1 MTTKDAVER
10 FRKFG
15 FRKFGFR
22 LMTYAI
28 LGNGDFVYQF
38 DATISTTRYN
48 LFIRILAIEITW
60 LYSSKAG
67 RKIEFHTKNALYKKI
82 NWIPFLC
89 LLNRCDPYEQGLLY
103 IQSSKLFL
111 ANRHVIQVNVGSNN
125 PSDLRQNPQNK
136 LLELQA
142 QNYRL
147 LLFLS
152 SFLKS

>member
-1 MTTKDAVER
+1 MFNSSPHNFIWIQSSETTELVTTKDAVER
-10 FRKFG
+10 

-48 LFIRILAIEITW
+48 LFIRILVIEITW

-82 NWIPFLC
+82 NWILFLC
-89 LLNRCDPYEQGLLY
+89 LLNRCDPYEQVDY
-103 IQSSKLFL
+103 I
-111 ANRHVIQVNVGSNN
+111 
-125 PSDLRQNPQNK
+125 
-136 LLELQA
+136 
-142 QNYRL
+142 
-147 LLFLS
+147 
-152 SFLKS
+152 